1 VGLEAGGFRLMHR
14 DIASIL
20 RCPVCHTSPLALHG
34 FSDDE
39 GPLCSEGVLVC
50 DGCRRWFPISDYL
63 LELLPDELADMELR
77 GAFWD
82 RHRERVVG
90 IGLAEPA
97 ARSPGGDARFGLQ
110 LAQRDY
116 FDGLVERKDRFNY
129 EHFMT
134 TTFWRAQD
142 ARLYGR
148 WLPHIDPGALVLDVG
163 CGAGRTTFHLAGRA
177 RVLAF
182 DLSPKQARRAVDRA
196 RRDGLL
202 DRFMFF
208 IGDASEFPLVEGS
221 MDGVLMDGVLHHLP
235 DPARTLGETTRV
247 LRDGGRYFGK
257 ENNETPLRPIFDWLQ
272 RLRPLWVEQAGAE
285 PVISTATLTRWAE
298 SAGLTITVEPEVFL
312 PPHVFGRLDEAR
324 ARRILEATDRL
335 CRRLPFVRD
344 WGGLLVF
351 GGEKTPARTGTQD

>member
-1 VGLEAGGFRLMHR
+1 MGVEARGPPLMHR

-20 RCPVCHTSPLALHG
+20 RCPVCHRSPLALHA
-34 FSDDE
+34 FSEDVD
-39 GPLCSEGVLVC
+39 PLCREGVLTC
-50 DGCRRWFPISDYL
+50 ERCGRWYPISDYL
-63 LELLPDELADMELR
+63 LELLPDELADAELR
-77 GAFWD
+77 RSFWERYRD
-82 RHRERVVG
+82 RLAE
-90 IGLAEPA
+90 IGLEQPA
-97 ARSPGGDARFGLQ
+97 GRSPAGDERYELQ

-116 FDGLVERKDRFNY
+116 FDGLVDRKDRFNY

-163 CGAGRTTFHLAGRA
+163 CGAGRTTFQLAGRA
-177 RVLAF
+177 RVVAF

-196 RRDGLL
+196 RAEGLL

-208 IGDASEFPLVEGS
+208 IGDASEFPLVERS
-221 MDGVLMDGVLHHLP
+221 MDCVLMDGVLHHLP
-235 DPARTLGETTRV
+235 DPARTLEETTRV

-285 PVISTATLTRWAE
+285 PVISTTTLTRWAE
-298 SAGLTITVEPEVFL
+298 SAGLTISVEPEVFL
-312 PPHVFGRLDEAR
+312 PPHVFGRLDETQ
-324 ARRILEATDRL
+324 ARRILDSTDRL
-335 CRRLPFVRD
+335 FRRLPFVRD

-351 GGEKTPARTGTQD
+351 DGEKRPGRAGAAA